1 MIPAARNA
9 DNNFGKM
16 PRMGEI
22 GMGSLATTVM
32 RTSVRLA
39 IVWTTRNHDI
49 DVTTVRLPPA
59 ITAHDLYE
67 QLGVQTKS

>member
-1 MIPAARNA
+1 MMPAARNA

-32 RTSVRLA
+32 RTGMRLA

-49 DVTTVRLPPA
+49 DVTTVQLPPPPMRK
-59 ITAHDLYE
+59 
-67 QLGVQTKS
+67 QTS